1 MFWKCKWILSLFAF
15 LFSSCMAQVS
25 KPSPARLGAVRGE
38 DWHQERLVTIW
49 ILDPGTDQDNYLPPC
64 WRGSLRIYPKSF
76 NGWSWEGR
84 LAVSTCFFQ
93 KKHGKKMHKD
103 APFRHRQAW
112 QLTFGS
118 AWWVRASGDLGGW
131 RSCGQGFLGISF
143 KNGIPWKPNGK
154 VQGIVSFLGRFWFW
168 KLRCEVSFVDV
179 SCKACRMASKVG
191 CQAISESRSRKLYF
205 HTGQMS
211 SM

>member
-1 MFWKCKWILSLFAF
+1 MFGKCKWILSLFAF

-131 RSCGQGFLGISF
+131 RSCVGDLLQ
-143 KNGIPWKPNGK
+143 KWNPMKTKWK
-154 VQGIVSFLGRFWFW
+154 STRD
-168 KLRCEVSFVDV
+168 CEFAWQILILEAEVWSIL
-179 SCKACRMASKVG
+179 CWC
-191 CQAISESRSRKLYF
+191 
-205 HTGQMS
+205 
-211 SM
+211 